1 MGILSTLLQRLK
13 LDATDAAIVAVV
25 LLAVVNVLSELWAW
39 LSRAP

>member
-13 LDATDAAIVAVV
+13 LDATDAAI
-25 LLAVVNVLSELWAW
+25 LAVVVVALLNVLAEFWSW